1 MSQPNGIYKNL
12 PSEQYFAADR
22 INNSALKLINKPPL
36 HYKQSQA
43 LPKEETT
50 AMVMSSA
57 VHTAV
62 LEPSTLLEH
71 YCVAPKCD
79 KRTKEGKQAWSDQEA
94 TGKIILTSDDFQM
107 IDTMNQT
114 VHTNEMAAK
123 LLCHSQLVFVSGELS
138 QSEYKANDGA
148 TKTSLELNAT
158 IVDLIGKKSEGEAN
172 T

>member
-1 MSQPNGIYKNL
+1 
-12 PSEQYFAADR
+12 
-22 INNSALKLINKPPL
+22 
-36 HYKQSQA
+36 
-43 LPKEETT
+43 
-50 AMVMSSA
+50 MSSA

-107 IDTMNQT
+107 IDTMSQT

-123 LLCHSQLVFVSGELS
+123 LLCHGQLVFVSGELS

-172 T
+172 M

>member
-71 YCVAPKCD
+71 YCVAPK
-79 KRTKEGKQAWSDQEA
+79 RTKEGKQAWSDQEA

-107 IDTMNQT
+107 IDTMSQT
-114 VHTNEMAAK
+114 VHTNETAAK
-123 LLCHSQLVFVSGELS
+123 LLCHGQLVFVSGELS

-158 IVDLIGKKSEGEAN
+158 IVDLIGKKSESEAN